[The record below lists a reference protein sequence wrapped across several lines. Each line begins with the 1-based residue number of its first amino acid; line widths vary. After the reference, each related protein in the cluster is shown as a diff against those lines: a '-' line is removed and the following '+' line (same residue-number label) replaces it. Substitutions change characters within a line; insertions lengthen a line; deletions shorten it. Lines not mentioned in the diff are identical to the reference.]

1 MMMMMEDLMPELVG
15 MILNHGLI
23 ACSFVCTTWM
33 RARPP
38 PRRRVV
44 EGACARAAR
53 RGQLG
58 VLQWT
63 QANGCTWYEST
74 CAMAAKGGHL
84 GVLRWARGSSQGAPV
99 GARQWLSVGQVNM

>member
-1 MMMMMEDLMPELVG
+1 MMEDLMPELVG
-15 MILNHGLI
+15 MILNHVDRPSLI

-44 EGACARAAR
+44 EGACARAPR

-74 CAMAAKGGHL
+74 CAMGGHL
-84 GVLRWARGSSQGAPV
+84 GVLQWARALGREDV
-99 GARQWLSVGQVNM
+99 